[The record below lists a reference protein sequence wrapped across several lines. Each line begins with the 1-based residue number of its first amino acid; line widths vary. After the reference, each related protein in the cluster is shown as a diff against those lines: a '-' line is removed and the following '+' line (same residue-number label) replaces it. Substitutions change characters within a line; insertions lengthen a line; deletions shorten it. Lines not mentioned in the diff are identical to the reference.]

1 MMPDLGRAFVILVI
15 IGFLLGCIITTALP
29 WLWSALL
36 KPFLVWLVL

>member
-1 MMPDLGRAFVILVI
+1 MPDLGRAFIVLMI
-15 IGFLLGCIITTALP
+15 IGFLLGCLITAGLP